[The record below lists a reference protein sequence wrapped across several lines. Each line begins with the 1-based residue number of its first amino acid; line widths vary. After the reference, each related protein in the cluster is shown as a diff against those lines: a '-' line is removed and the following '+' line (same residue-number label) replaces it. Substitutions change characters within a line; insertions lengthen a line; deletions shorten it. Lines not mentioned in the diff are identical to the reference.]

1 MRITQE
7 LLIKFAQDFV
17 TKQTRKPNDIVAV
30 FLTGSVL
37 TPEPLIGGTTD
48 IDLVM
53 VHKEDPAVEREV
65 QRVSYEISLDI
76 QHHHQ
81 SFYTFHRRLR
91 LNPWLGYALCSH
103 NGFLYDT
110 DHWLEFIQAGV
121 SAQFDTPETVYAR
134 ALAVAERARQLWFEL
149 EDPQELPFEIWVDQY
164 FKAVNTAANGLAVLS
179 GPALP
184 TRRFLLAF
192 PERAEAAGRVE
203 LNEALLKLL
212 SQVPL
217 TQELYAQ
224 AKPSWQQALQA
235 ISKQPDCPPNL
246 NLVRKAYYLNACDAM
261 AESGNAAAAFWP
273 LIETWREAIHHL
285 EDKTPHQAA
294 WKQFLESLGLEE
306 SSKAEH
312 VARLD
317 NFLDQVEGVLTDWK
331 EAYGL

>member
-7 LLIKFAQDFV
+7 LLIKFAQDYV

-134 ALAVAERARQLWFEL
+134 AQAITERARQLWFEL
-149 EDPQELPFEIWVDQY
+149 EDPQELPLKSGWINTSRRSIQQQTGWRY
-164 FKAVNTAANGLAVLS
+164 FRGRRCLHAAFCSPSPSVLKPPDEWS
-179 GPALP
+179 S
-184 TRRFLLAF
+184 TRR
-192 PERAEAAGRVE
+192 
-203 LNEALLKLL
+203 
-212 SQVPL
+212 S
-217 TQELYAQ
+217 
-224 AKPSWQQALQA
+224 
-235 ISKQPDCPPNL
+235 C
-246 NLVRKAYYLNACDAM
+246 
-261 AESGNAAAAFWP
+261 
-273 LIETWREAIHHL
+273 
-285 EDKTPHQAA
+285 
-294 WKQFLESLGLEE
+294 
-306 SSKAEH
+306 SSS
-312 VARLD
+312 ARCR
-317 NFLDQVEGVLTDWK
+317 
-331 EAYGL
+331 